1 MATVAV
7 RRKSAAWELR
17 EEAKRMSW
25 SENSNRYLGGGGVD
39 DVSVHTTESCQTLDS
54 ASSRNSVKD
63 VAKRFSGC
71 KISNNDGAA
80 LPPGFAMA
88 FSTYTQLSESKRTLN
103 FFNDDA
109 DECDTNSD
117 APKEKKVSSAS
128 TKRKVE
134 NKKDAPK
141 EKTLPSAIKETKEEK
156 VAINNVAP
164 KEKTLPSALKK
175 ADDSAK
181 DDSKETRRP
190 STLKKKQA
198 PPPRENRLFGSK
210 ISNNNSALPPAFA
223 MAFSTYDELRSPTL
237 KKKMTVPKVQPPQE
251 VPPAPKVE
259 VELPKLP
266 QAPKVEEEPPK
277 PPQVVIDIS
286 TPNQDFKK
294 LSDRFSATSTTC
306 DAENDDDGSI
316 TPELV
321 AISPSSSTS
330 KSSSKS
336 NLDFGHNST
345 ADLDKED
352 FFDDD
357 DFDDGISFQD
367 MAEYLEQAQE
377 ERKKLKRTS
386 STRSSVTWSESNH
399 TVEIMPLD
407 NESLDDCFWTD
418 DELSTFRY
426 EAFVESLG
434 LDPND
439 YDSDCEGLIE

>member
-1 MATVAV
+1 
-7 RRKSAAWELR
+7 
-17 EEAKRMSW
+17 MSDCG
-25 SENSNRYLGGGGVD
+25 SSNRKLQGGGGCVD
-39 DVSVHTTESCQTLDS
+39 DVSVHTTESVNTADS
-54 ASSRNSVKD
+54 SSSRNSVKN

-88 FSTYTQLSESKRTLN
+88 FSTYTNISESKRRLN
-103 FFNDDA
+103 SGNDDA
-109 DECDTNSD
+109 DECDTNSNTS
-117 APKEKKVSSAS
+117 KEKKVSSPS
-128 TKRKVE
+128 MKRKVD
-134 NKKDAPK
+134 KRKDAPK
-141 EKTLPSAIKETKEEK
+141 EKTLPPPVKKTTEEK
-156 VAINNVAP
+156 VTINNDAP
-164 KEKTLPSALKK
+164 KEKKLPAASKK
-175 ADDSAK
+175 VNDSAI
-181 DDSKETRRP
+181 ETSSETKRP
-190 STLKKKQA
+190 STLKKKQQ
-198 PPPRENRLFGSK
+198 PPRENRRLGSK
-210 ISNNNSALPPAFA
+210 CSNNDAALPPAFA
-223 MAFSTYDELRSPTL
+223 MAFSTYNELRSPTL
-237 KKKMTVPKVQPPQE
+237 KKKKAVPKVQLRQE
-251 VPPAPKVE
+251 APPAPKVE
-259 VELPKLP
+259 EAPP
-266 QAPKVEEEPPK
+266 APKVEEEPPK
-277 PPQVVIDIS
+277 PPQVVIDIG
-286 TPNQDFKK
+286 TPDQDFKK
-294 LSDRFSATSTTC
+294 LVDRFSATSTTC

-316 TPELV
+316 TPELA
-321 AISPSSSTS
+321 AISPSSTTS
-330 KSSSKS
+330 KASSKS

-399 TVEIMPLD
+399 TVEILPLD